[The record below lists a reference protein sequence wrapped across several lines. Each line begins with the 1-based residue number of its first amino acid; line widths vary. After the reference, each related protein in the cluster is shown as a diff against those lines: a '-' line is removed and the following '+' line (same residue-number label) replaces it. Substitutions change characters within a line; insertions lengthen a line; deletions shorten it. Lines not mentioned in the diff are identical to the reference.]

1 VSLYW
6 KLKKSAGATA
16 ILFLLFAPRAAS
28 QAPIAAGMSSEYK
41 ASVGYSY
48 TNVPI
53 PSQSSLKMN
62 GIDGG
67 LTVGIKPW
75 IGVELDL
82 GFTFI
87 PDALSTQRSAK
98 LFTYMG
104 GPVVY
109 LHRGRRLLIYAHGLV
124 GAAYESGVN
133 YSTDGDLLHGYVNK
147 LAWAAGGGAEY
158 RLDRSLSLRF
168 GADYLNTTFFTPAI
182 SMAGQHDL
190 RAIAGISYRFGGRER

>member
-1 VSLYW
+1 MSLFW
-6 KLKKSAGATA
+6 KLTKAGWAGGILFILLAPKATA
-16 ILFLLFAPRAAS
+16 
-28 QAPIAAGMSSEYK
+28 QAPIAAGISSEYK
-41 ASVGYSY
+41 ASVGYSF

-53 PSQSSLKMN
+53 PSQSSLNMN
-62 GIDGG
+62 GINGG

-82 GFTFI
+82 GFTFV
-87 PDALSTQRSAK
+87 PNAFSSQRSAK

-109 LHRGRRLLIYAHGLV
+109 LHRGRRLEVYAHGLM

-133 YSTDGDLLHGYVNK
+133 FTADGDVLHGYVNK
-147 LAWAAGGGAEY
+147 FAWSAGGGVEY
-158 RLDRSLSLRF
+158 KLDRSLSLRF
-168 GADYLNTTFFTPAI
+168 GGDYLRTTFFTPTI
-182 SMAGQHDL
+182 TMAGQNDL

>member
-1 VSLYW
+1 MSLYW
-6 KLKKSAGATA
+6 KLTKAVGTSAV
-16 ILFLLFAPRAAS
+16 LFFLLAPRGTA
-28 QAPIAAGMSSEYK
+28 QAPLAAGISSEYK

-53 PSQSSLKMN
+53 PSQSRLNMN

-82 GFTFI
+82 GFTFV
-87 PDALSTQRSAK
+87 PNAFNTQHSAK

-109 LHRGRRLLIYAHGLV
+109 LHRGRRLEVYAHGLL

-133 YSTDGDLLHGYVNK
+133 YDTDGDLLHGYVNK
-147 LAWAAGGGAEY
+147 LAWAAGWRSGNTGST
-158 RLDRSLSLRF
+158 DRFRCGL
-168 GADYLNTTFFTPAI
+168 API
-182 SMAGQHDL
+182 
-190 RAIAGISYRFGGRER
+190 I

>member
-1 VSLYW
+1 MSLLW
-6 KLKKSAGATA
+6 KLTKAVWASV
-16 ILFLLFAPRAAS
+16 ILFFLLVPGAAA
-28 QAPIAAGMSSEYK
+28 QAPIAAGISSEYK

-53 PSQSSLKMN
+53 PSQSSLNMN
-62 GIDGG
+62 GVDGG
-67 LTVGIKPW
+67 LTVGIRPW

-82 GFTFI
+82 GFTFV
-87 PDALSTQRSAK
+87 PNALSTQRSAK

-109 LHRGRRLLIYAHGLV
+109 LHRGRRLEVYAHGLLR
-124 GAAYESGVN
+124 AAYESGVN
-133 YSTDGDLLHGYVNK
+133 YDTSGDLLHGYVNK

-168 GADYLNTTFFTPAI
+168 GADYLNTTFFTPTI

>member
-1 VSLYW
+1 MTKVIWASLIYCSLFVSR
-6 KLKKSAGATA
+6 GAA
-16 ILFLLFAPRAAS
+16 
-28 QAPIAAGMSSEYK
+28 QAPIAAGLSSEYK

-53 PSQSSLKMN
+53 PSQSRLNMN
-62 GIDGG
+62 GVDGG

-82 GFTFI
+82 GFTFV
-87 PDALSTQRSAK
+87 PNAFDTQRSAK

-104 GPVVY
+104 GPVAY
-109 LHRGRRLLIYAHGLV
+109 LHRGRRLEVYAHGLI

-133 YSTDGDLLHGYVNK
+133 FNADGDLLHGYVNK

-168 GADYLNTTFFTPAI
+168 GADYLNTTFFSPTI
-182 SMAGQHDL
+182 SMIGQHNL